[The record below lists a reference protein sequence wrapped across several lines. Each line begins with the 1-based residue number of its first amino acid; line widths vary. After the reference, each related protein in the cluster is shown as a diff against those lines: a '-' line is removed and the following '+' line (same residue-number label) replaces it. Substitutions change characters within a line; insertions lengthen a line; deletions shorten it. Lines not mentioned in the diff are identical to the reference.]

1 MVSSLGKVISLGRS
15 ITNNLGT
22 RYQQPHVVAPC
33 AVSSGYIMVR
43 LWKNNKEQKFYIH
56 RLVAISFIPNEHEY
70 PEVDHIDCDKL
81 NNKISNLRWCT
92 RRMNQNNPITR
103 VRNSISKKNHPKLKE
118 INSKV
123 VIRIN
128 PKNAEEIKFY
138 KSCRSAK
145 DDGFCESKVSAV
157 CRGERPHHKGYNGT
171 SYPITKILSTSQRTL
186 VQSIM
191 ISNHNHIHRCYKP
204 PHTGIHIRKV
214 LNNNNLDSALCSWE
228 LDTVPSTG

>member
-1 MVSSLGKVISLGRS
+1 MTNEEFLKSITLEGEMWKDITGYEGYYMVSSLGKVISLGRS

-33 AVSSGYIMVR
+33 AVSSGYRMVR

-157 CRGERPHHKGYNGT
+157 CRGERPHHKGYKW
-171 SYPITKILSTSQRTL
+171 YFLSDYENLINKSKNSS
-186 VQSIM
+186 SID
-191 ISNHNHIHRCYKP
+191 H
-204 PHTGIHIRKV
+204 
-214 LNNNNLDSALCSWE
+214 D
-228 LDTVPSTG
+228 